1 MGSEPTAARKR
12 EHRGPVLNVLRELL
26 AAGQADEVVALVKQ
40 LLARNAELERK
51 LGARGRSNE
60 GVSSA
65 QLLMLL
71 DEVAAAG
78 DEQREQADAQLRA
91 ASGIDEKLANLETEE
106 PPKRPS
112 LRKPAPPNLR
122 RIENPLTVV
131 PEERPCPSC
140 GAERKCIGHDVTEVV
155 DLIPAEVVV
164 RVDRREKLACET
176 CEGQL
181 ARAPAGDKVV
191 AGGRLGTTLVATLL
205 VEKYRD
211 GLPLNRQRERFER
224 LGFPISN
231 STLADQVTW
240 ATDCLRPLWRA
251 AMSTVL
257 RARVMHL
264 DGTGLP
270 VLDDKSPGNIKLGS
284 LWGYVGVDEHA
295 QTALCLYTSTG
306 KAKGQVDGEV
316 GPDEMLAWRQG
327 YTVADASSLFDAGF
341 KREGIIECGCNMH
354 ARRYF
359 AKALDAG
366 DARAALP
373 LAAFKKLYEVEEK
386 LRGREAADLLEGRQ
400 RRSRPVY
407 DELLSWARVHQ
418 PHEPPSSMMG
428 KAIQYLTNHA
438 AALTRFLD
446 DGVIPIDNGV
456 VERLHIRT
464 ALTRKNFLFAGSDAG
479 GHRAAVAYTVLGCCA
494 LEDVNP
500 VEYLA
505 DVLPKLSRRVRLAD
519 VPGLLPATWKRS
531 RASA

>member
-1 MGSEPTAARKR
+1 
-12 EHRGPVLNVLRELL
+12 
-26 AAGQADEVVALVKQ
+26 
-40 LLARNAELERK
+40 
-51 LGARGRSNE
+51 
-60 GVSSA
+60 
-65 QLLMLL
+65 
-71 DEVAAAG
+71 
-78 DEQREQADAQLRA
+78 
-91 ASGIDEKLANLETEE
+91 
-106 PPKRPS
+106 
-112 LRKPAPPNLR
+112 
-122 RIENPLTVV
+122 
-131 PEERPCPSC
+131 
-140 GAERKCIGHDVTEVV
+140 
-155 DLIPAEVVV
+155 
-164 RVDRREKLACET
+164 
-176 CEGQL
+176 
-181 ARAPAGDKVV
+181 
-191 AGGRLGTTLVATLL
+191 
-205 VEKYRD
+205 
-211 GLPLNRQRERFER
+211 
-224 LGFPISN
+224 
-231 STLADQVTW
+231 
-240 ATDCLRPLWRA
+240 
-251 AMSTVL
+251 
-257 RARVMHL
+257 MHL

-407 DELLSWARVHQ
+407 DELLSWARVHR